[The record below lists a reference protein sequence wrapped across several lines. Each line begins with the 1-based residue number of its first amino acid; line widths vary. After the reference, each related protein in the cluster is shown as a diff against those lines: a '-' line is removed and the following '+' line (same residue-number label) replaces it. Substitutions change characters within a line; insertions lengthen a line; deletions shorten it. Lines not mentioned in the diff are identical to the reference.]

1 MTKGGGRLQPPLTGR
16 HLRRTKGDRMSTLRL
31 TIAAFFAFAATGS
44 LLGCG
49 GQPASVPMPAGATE
63 VRPASN
69 SGSLARD
76 FGRDL
81 LYVVSNAGV
90 NVYTYPKDKL
100 LGSLGSSG
108 NFVCTN
114 HAGDLFLTTG
124 AGQTIIEYAH
134 GSVIPK
140 VTLSDPYYAGA
151 CSVDPVTGSL
161 AVTASIGLVVIFPH
175 NKRNGWRFA
184 QIYTISNASAS
195 FPAYDPNGNLFVD
208 GDSSGSGHFVLEE
221 LPKGG
226 DAFASIS
233 LNQHITGAGGIQWD
247 GNYLAI
253 ASGDAQ
259 SRRPVVIYRFAI
271 SGSSGTLIGSTR
283 LSHSY
288 GGAQYLIQG
297 ARVLGQYVNP
307 YYNGVA
313 IWRYPHGGTPIRT
326 FAPQTEAFSEV
337 VSLP

>member
-1 MTKGGGRLQPPLTGR
+1 
-16 HLRRTKGDRMSTLRL
+16 MSSVRL
-31 TIAAFFAFAATGS
+31 TSASFFALAATGS
-44 LLGCG
+44 LFGCG
-49 GQPASVPMPAGATE
+49 GQPVSVPMPAGATAI
-63 VRPASN
+63 RPASN
-69 SGSLARD
+69 NGSLAHD
-76 FGRDL
+76 VGREL
-81 LYVVSNAGV
+81 LYVVSNSGV

-108 NFVCTN
+108 NSVCTN
-114 HAGDLFLTTG
+114 REGDVFLTTG
-124 AGQTIIEYAH
+124 SGQTVIEYAH

-140 VTLSDPYYAGA
+140 VTLNDPYYTGP
-151 CSVDPVTGSL
+151 CSVDPVSGSV
-161 AVTASIGLVVIFPH
+161 AVTAFNGLVVIFPH

-184 QIYTISNASAS
+184 KIYTISNASAS

-208 GDSSGSGHFVLEE
+208 GDSYGSGHFALEE

-226 DAFASIS
+226 DAFATIS

-259 SRRPVVIYRFAI
+259 SKRPVVIYWFAI

-313 IWRYPHGGTPIRT
+313 IWRYPHGGMPIRT